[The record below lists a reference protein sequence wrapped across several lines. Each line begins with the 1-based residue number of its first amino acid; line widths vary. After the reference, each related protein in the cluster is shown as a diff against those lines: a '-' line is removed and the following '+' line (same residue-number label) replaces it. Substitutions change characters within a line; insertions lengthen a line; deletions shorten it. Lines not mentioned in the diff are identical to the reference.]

1 MRQKGNELCKEG
13 YDYTALQSDMLEM
26 VMLIESHTV
35 CVCVCVCVCV
45 SFSPF
50 QFSGKRHVDDNG

>member
-13 YDYTALQSDMLEM
+13 YDYTTLQSDMLEM
-26 VMLIESHTV
+26 VMLIEGRM
-35 CVCVCVCVCV
+35 CVCV

-50 QFSGKRHVDDNG
+50 QFSGKRHVDENV

>member
-13 YDYTALQSDMLEM
+13 YDYTTLQSDMLEM
-26 VMLIESHTV
+26 VMLIEGRM

-45 SFSPF
+45 FVCVVFPFSI
-50 QFSGKRHVDDNG
+50 QW

>member
-13 YDYTALQSDMLEM
+13 YDYTTLQSDMFEM
-26 VMLIESHTV
+26 VMLIEGRM

-50 QFSGKRHVDDNG
+50 QFSGKRHVDENG